1 MFIYILVAVFKNKL
15 IVEHK
20 IVDIETDTASD
31 FSIMVTYLPKTA
43 TESEIREFFTNQFP
57 GVKIAD
63 VSMAFNVEKYMK
75 LEHEKELL
83 HTKLVYMVESSLR

>member
-57 GVKIAD
+57 GVKIEK
-63 VSMAFNVEKYMK
+63 VSMGYEVTELMHLEKVK
-75 LEHEKELL
+75 HDLQNK
-83 HTKLVYMVESSLR
+83 MVNIVNGL